1 MRKSLSAFAVL
12 TLAASPALAQ
22 TVPAEAQPAPEVK
35 TVKKTV
41 CQRIEVEGE
50 TGSRLGSATKVC
62 KTIEVPA
69 PTDKDASGDSRKDG
83 AQQAL

>member
-1 MRKSLSAFAVL
+1 MRKSLSAFAIL
-12 TLAASPALAQ
+12 MLAASPAFAQ
-22 TVPAEAQPAPEVK
+22 SAPDDGAPAAKGK
-35 TVKKTV
+35 TVTKTV

-69 PTDKDASGDSRKDG
+69 PTDKDANSESRKSG

>member
-1 MRKSLSAFAVL
+1 MRKSLSPLAIL
-12 TLAASPALAQ
+12 TLATSPALAQ
-22 TVPAEAQPAPEVK
+22 TVPAEMEPAAKAK

-41 CQRIEVEGE
+41 CQRIEAEGE

-69 PTDKDASGDSRKDG
+69 PTDKDARGESRKDG

>member
-1 MRKSLSAFAVL
+1 MRQSLPVFAIL
-12 TLAASPALAQ
+12 MLAASPALAQ
-22 TVPAEAQPAPEVK
+22 SVPADSEPAAQGK

-69 PTDKDASGDSRKDG
+69 PTDKDASGETRKDG

>member
-1 MRKSLSAFAVL
+1 MRKSLPVFAIL
-12 TLAASPALAQ
+12 MLAASPALAQ
-22 TVPAEAQPAPEVK
+22 STPADGEPATK
-35 TVKKTV
+35 GNTVKKTV

-69 PTDKDASGDSRKDG
+69 PTDKDANSESRKNG

>member
-1 MRKSLSAFAVL
+1 MRKSMFAFATL
-12 TLAASPALAQ
+12 ILAASPVVAQ
-22 TVPAEAQPAPEVK
+22 TAPADAAPATQVK
-35 TVKKTV
+35 MVKKTV

-62 KTIEVPA
+62 KTVEVPA
-69 PTDKDASGDSRKDG
+69 PTNKDASSETPKNG